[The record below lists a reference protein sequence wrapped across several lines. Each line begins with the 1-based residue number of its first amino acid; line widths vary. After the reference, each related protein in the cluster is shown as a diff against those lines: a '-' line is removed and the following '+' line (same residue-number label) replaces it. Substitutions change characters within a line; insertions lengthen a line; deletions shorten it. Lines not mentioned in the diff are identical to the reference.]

1 MPTYGQELQMN
12 VRFLHTHRLLVRA
25 CDMYSYTIV
34 PVYWYVCTKNVRG
47 QRSAFELA
55 NKGMQ
60 LTPQVKPSR
69 FFDLT

>member
-1 MPTYGQELQMN
+1 
-12 VRFLHTHRLLVRA
+12 
-25 CDMYSYTIV
+25 MYSYTIV